1 MQTDANLK
9 NIIIDKKRVKDIS
22 KIHITLN
29 NLTKRFIAPKQ
40 TVTAFENIN
49 VEIKQGEFVALLG
62 PSGCGKSSLLRV
74 IAGLDVQ
81 TQGDIK
87 IEKNIQGEK
96 SEVAMIFQEHGLFPW
111 MSLRKNI
118 EFILENNPKF
128 TSEQVTSISDLY
140 LQKVG
145 LVKHADMFP
154 HEVSGGMKQRIS
166 IARSFANN
174 PDILL
179 MDEPFVFLDFQ
190 TRMLLHELLLTIW
203 QETEKTILFVTHD
216 VEEAVLLAD
225 RVLVLSAHPG
235 KILNIEQVNISRPRD
250 LGELR
255 KTPAFFDQVS
265 RLTHEIKAVIKT

>member
-1 MQTDANLK
+1 M
-9 NIIIDKKRVKDIS
+9 
-22 KIHITLN
+22 
-29 NLTKRFIAPKQ
+29 
-40 TVTAFENIN
+40 
-49 VEIKQGEFVALLG
+49 
-62 PSGCGKSSLLRV
+62 RV
-74 IAGLDVQ
+74 IAGLDQQ
-81 TQGDIK
+81 TSGDIK

-128 TSEQVTSISDLY
+128 TAEQVITISDRY

-145 LVKHADMFP
+145 LEKHADMFP

-225 RVLVLSAHPG
+225 RVLILSAHPG
-235 KILNIEQVNISRPRD
+235 KILNVEQVNISRPRD
-250 LGELR
+250 LSELR

-265 RLTHEIKAVIKT
+265 RLTHEIKTVIKA